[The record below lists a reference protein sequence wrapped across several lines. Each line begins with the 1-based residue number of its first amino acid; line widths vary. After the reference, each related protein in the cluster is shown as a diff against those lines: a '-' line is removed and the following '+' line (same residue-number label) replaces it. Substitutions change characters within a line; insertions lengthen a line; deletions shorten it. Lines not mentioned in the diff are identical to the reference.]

1 MKNILKAFVL
11 TLSIILLT
19 GIKGEAVE
27 VLPPN
32 VKLVGDA
39 NGIVFVNG
47 DEPFLCKYNMLPGD
61 SVKRTMTLKN
71 VHKDSYDIYIRA
83 ERVTKSKQYDLLK
96 KINLVVKY
104 DGNIIYN
111 GPIASKNG
119 LSNEIFLGK
128 VKPGE
133 EKKLEA
139 EAVFDGKTI
148 GNEYKNKYAEVEWI
162 FTGIKIPEQMIN
174 KENNYNLNNKKMNGI
189 LPKTGY
195 ENFYFIGIL
204 IASIG
209 IISILKKDKK
219 FSK

>member
-1 MKNILKAFVL
+1 
-11 TLSIILLT
+11 
-19 GIKGEAVE
+19 
-27 VLPPN
+27 
-32 VKLVGDA
+32 
-39 NGIVFVNG
+39 
-47 DEPFLCKYNMLPGD
+47 MLPGD
-61 SVKRTMTLKN
+61 IVKRTMTLKN

>member
-174 KENNYNLNNKKMNGI
+174 KEN
-189 LPKTGY
+189 
-195 ENFYFIGIL
+195 
-204 IASIG
+204 
-209 IISILKKDKK
+209 
-219 FSK
+219 

>member
-1 MKNILKAFVL
+1 MKNILKTFVL
-11 TLSIILLT
+11 TLSIILLI
-19 GIKGEAVE
+19 GIKGEAAE

-32 VKLVGDA
+32 VKLVGDS

-61 SVKRTMTLKN
+61 SVERTMTLKN
-71 VHKDSYDIYIRA
+71 VHKDPYDIYIRA

-111 GPIASKNG
+111 GPIASKEG
-119 LSNEIFLGK
+119 LSNDIFLGK

-162 FTGIKIPEQMIN
+162 FTAIKIPEQIIN
-174 KENNYNLNNKKMNGI
+174 KENNYNLNNKKINGI

-195 ENFYFIGIL
+195 KNFYFIGIL